1 MVPRYTSVCLPL
13 LFGRLGHIRPYWWS
27 IVLGALGR
35 HNSPLFHRHSAT
47 QNHSVM
53 SSSMFI
59 TGFVIFSIYLVFLIW
74 NIFNGH
80 KPRKSQN
87 QLDYEPDNLDTD
99 GMGNFSRFPEKK
111 EIWVPTDIFMLLAFR
126 SKPRQQKK
134 INILLVEPNRT
145 STWATHDFSSN
156 YEYTYCE
163 AWKHVS
169 PVPN

>member
-1 MVPRYTSVCLPL
+1 MVPRYTGVCLPL
-13 LFGRLGHIRPYWWS
+13 LFRRLGHIGPYWGS

-53 SSSMFI
+53 SISMFV
-59 TGFVIFSIYLVFLIW
+59 TGFVIFSIYLAFLIW

-80 KPRKSQN
+80 KPPKSQN

-111 EIWVPTDIFMLLAFR
+111 EKWVITDIFMPLAFR
-126 SKPRQQKK
+126 SKPRQQK
-134 INILLVEPNRT
+134 NLLSVGSNRT
-145 STWATHDFSSN
+145 STWATHYFSSSH
-156 YEYTYCE
+156 EYTYC
-163 AWKHVS
+163 
-169 PVPN
+169 

>member
-1 MVPRYTSVCLPL
+1 MVPRYTGVCLPL
-13 LFGRLGHIRPYWWS
+13 LFRRLGHIGPYWGS

-53 SSSMFI
+53 SISMFV
-59 TGFVIFSIYLVFLIW
+59 TGFVIFSIYLAFLIW

-80 KPRKSQN
+80 KPPKSQN

-111 EIWVPTDIFMLLAFR
+111 EKWVITDIFMPLAFR
-126 SKPRQQKK
+126 SKPRQQK
-134 INILLVEPNRT
+134 NLLSVGSNRT
-145 STWATHDFSSN
+145 STWATHYFSSSH
-156 YEYTYCE
+156 EYTYCE

-169 PVPN
+169 PLPN